1 MNNAVSNI
9 LRFLLVLLAQI
20 FVFRHTHL
28 FGCVSINIFLLAL
41 LMLPFEV
48 PRWIQYLIA
57 FATGFLIDI
66 FNVTYG
72 INASAC
78 TLIMFVRPYLVVAL
92 NGRKTDDI
100 VDKPLPGVKDFRWL
114 LAYTVILVFIQQF
127 AAIIIETFT
136 FQHFWK
142 TLLVILGN
150 TILTSTVILC
160 CEYLFVP
167 VKKRN

>member
-1 MNNAVSNI
+1 MNNASSNI
-9 LRFLLVLLAQI
+9 LRFILALLAQI
-20 FVFRHTHL
+20 FVFRYVHL
-28 FGCVSINIFLLAL
+28 FGCVNIYIFLLAL
-41 LMLPFEV
+41 LMLPFEL

-57 FATGFLIDI
+57 FATGFLIDV

-78 TLIMFVRPYLVVAL
+78 VLMMFIRPYLVVAL

-114 LAYTVILVFIQQF
+114 MAYTVILIFIQQF
-127 AAIIIETFT
+127 AAVMLETFS
-136 FQHFWK
+136 FRHFWK
-142 TLLVILGN
+142 TLLVIFGN
-150 TILTSTVILC
+150 TILSSFVILC
-160 CEYLFVP
+160 CEYIFIP

>member
-1 MNNAVSNI
+1 MNNASSNI
-9 LRFLLVLLAQI
+9 LRFILALLAQI
-20 FVFRHTHL
+20 FVFRYVHL
-28 FGCVSINIFLLAL
+28 FGCVNIYIFLLAL
-41 LMLPFEV
+41 LMLPFEI

-57 FATGFLIDI
+57 FATGFLIDV

-78 TLIMFVRPYLVVAL
+78 VLMMFIRPYLVVAL

-114 LAYTVILVFIQQF
+114 MAYTVILIFIQQF
-127 AAIIIETFT
+127 TAVMLETFS
-136 FQHFWK
+136 FHHFWK
-142 TLLVILGN
+142 TLLVIFGN
-150 TILTSTVILC
+150 TILSSFFILC
-160 CEYLFVP
+160 CEYIFIP

>member
-1 MNNAVSNI
+1 
-9 LRFLLVLLAQI
+9 
-20 FVFRHTHL
+20 
-28 FGCVSINIFLLAL
+28 
-41 LMLPFEV
+41 MLPFEV
-48 PRWIQYLIA
+48 PRWVQYLIA

-127 AAIIIETFT
+127 A
-136 FQHFWK
+136 HY
-142 TLLVILGN
+142 N
-150 TILTSTVILC
+150 
-160 CEYLFVP
+160 
-167 VKKRN
+167 